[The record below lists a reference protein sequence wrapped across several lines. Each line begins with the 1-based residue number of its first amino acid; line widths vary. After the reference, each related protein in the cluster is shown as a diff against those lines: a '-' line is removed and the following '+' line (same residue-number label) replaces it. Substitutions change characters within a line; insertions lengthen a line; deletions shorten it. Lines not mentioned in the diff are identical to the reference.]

1 MKFFA
6 KSLVFIGAIF
16 LTGGTDL
23 VISSAGEPSTVRAP
37 LGLLVSVIAAAL
49 LTTGIL
55 IHRRLARGDE
65 SRLASVLVFIGAI
78 LLTAGTD
85 FVISAPRTLLAP
97 WGVRASMLGA
107 ALLTTGIAIQR
118 RVLYGDRPRFPDAL
132 IFVGAILLAVG
143 TDLVISTAGVPML
156 STLGGPLGVIAS
168 MAGAGMLT
176 SGILI
181 HRGLSRPSP

>member
-6 KSLVFIGAIF
+6 NALVLIGAIS

-23 VISSAGEPSTVRAP
+23 VISTAGSPSTVRAP
-37 LGLLVSVIAAAL
+37 LGLFISVIAAAL

-55 IHRRLARGDE
+55 IHRHLTRSGE
-65 SRLASVLVFIGAI
+65 SRLPSVLIFIGAI

-85 FVISAPRTLLAP
+85 LVISAPRTILAA
-97 WGVRASMLGA
+97 WAVRASMLGV
-107 ALLTTGIAIQR
+107 ALLTTGIAIQQR
-118 RVLYGDRPRFPDAL
+118 LRYGDRPRFPDGL
-132 IFVGAILLAVG
+132 IFVGAILLALG

-168 MAGAGMLT
+168 MVGAGLLT
-176 SGILI
+176 TGILM
-181 HRGLSRPSP
+181 HYRLPRPSP

>member
-6 KSLVFIGAIF
+6 GALVLIGAIL

-23 VISSAGEPSTVRAP
+23 VISTAGEPSTVRAP
-37 LGLLVSVIAAAL
+37 LGLLVSVIAAGL

-55 IHRRLARGDE
+55 IHRHLAQSGE

-85 FVISAPRTLLAP
+85 FVISAPRTILAP
-97 WGVRASMLGA
+97 WGLRASMLGV
-107 ALLTTGIAIQR
+107 ALLTTGMAMQR
-118 RVLYGDRPRFPDAL
+118 RVLYGDRPRFPDGL
-132 IFVGAILLAVG
+132 IFVGGILLALG

-168 MAGAGMLT
+168 MVGAGLLT
-176 SGILI
+176 AGILI
-181 HRGLSRPSP
+181 HRRLRRPSR